1 MPPGGHFLH
10 QTKFVFLYPIV
21 NSKDE
26 ETATGKIVVGN
37 TFIPLSSNE
46 KTKKCQDRS
55 PRSHHQ
61 LLPKKVD
68 NSVLEGG
75 SSFNYLVPLVVIL
88 AIICFICLGVAIS
101 TVYIMKNPSSRQ
113 ARLNNDSTDDR
124 SDSINNRTFII

>member
-1 MPPGGHFLH
+1 M
-10 QTKFVFLYPIV
+10 
-21 NSKDE
+21 
-26 ETATGKIVVGN
+26 ETAAGKIVVGN

-46 KTKKCQDRS
+46 KTEKCQDRS

-61 LLPKKVD
+61 SLPKKVD
-68 NSVLEGG
+68 NSVIEGG
-75 SSFNYLVPLVVIL
+75 SSFKYLVPLVVIL

-113 ARLNNDSTDDR
+113 ARLNNDSTDDH